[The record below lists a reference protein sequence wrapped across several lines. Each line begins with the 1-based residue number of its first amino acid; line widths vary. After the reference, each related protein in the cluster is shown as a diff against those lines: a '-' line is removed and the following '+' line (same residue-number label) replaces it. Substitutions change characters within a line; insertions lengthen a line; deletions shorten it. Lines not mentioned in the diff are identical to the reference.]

1 MDATMQKEYCLSMA
15 NTIYQT
21 FFFSLEKSQVL
32 SWGGTDHTAMWY
44 KDKPSLRMK
53 LNGMVHK
60 GFVIVSYDEGTDTF
74 EVFLLDGQM
83 NEIGHFPETYA
94 DELGTLIDEHI
105 ERPRGVTEAQY
116 RAGIIREIIKA

>member
-1 MDATMQKEYCLSMA
+1 MPFHGQYHLSD
-15 NTIYQT
+15 I
-21 FFFSLEKSQVL
+21 FFSLEKSQVL

-53 LNGMVHK
+53 VNGMVHK

-74 EVFLLDGQM
+74 EVFLLDGRM
-83 NEIGHFPETYA
+83 NEIGHFPKTYA